1 MEIREAR
8 EVRVRQ
14 GEVSF
19 VFLADHATGRL
30 VVREESDEGDEVC
43 AVTVGSRD
51 ELDAF
56 LTGLRRVLG
65 VGEGGQGGSSGREA
79 ADRGAEAV
87 DAGRGRADAS
97 RTQERD
103 ESADRDAA
111 IERARERNPQAFKSW
126 SPEEERRLA
135 DAYGRGVSIEQL
147 ARDHQ
152 RSPRAVDMRLQKLGL
167 R

>member
-1 MEIREAR
+1 MEISEAR

-14 GEVSF
+14 GETNF
-19 VFLADHATGRL
+19 VFLADHSTGRL
-30 VVREESDEGDEVC
+30 VVREEDDGDEVC
-43 AVTVGSRD
+43 AITVGNRQ

-65 VGEGGQGGSSGREA
+65 VDENRQSA
-79 ADRGAEAV
+79 
-87 DAGRGRADAS
+87 RGRS
-97 RTQERD
+97 ERTPDSGSAAPEQHEGDRPRRD
-103 ESADRDAA
+103 LPGSPDREAA

-126 SPEEERRLA
+126 SADEERRLA
-135 DAYGRGVSIEQL
+135 EAYEGGASIEQL